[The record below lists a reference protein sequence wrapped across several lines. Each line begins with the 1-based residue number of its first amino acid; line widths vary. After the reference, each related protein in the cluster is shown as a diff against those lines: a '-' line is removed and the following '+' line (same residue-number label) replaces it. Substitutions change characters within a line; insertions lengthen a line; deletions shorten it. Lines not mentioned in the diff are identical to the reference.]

1 MSVVTAYARV
11 LLVGPD
17 LAAGSYAEVFQR
29 QLLALRDEAALADIV
44 DTTAGF
50 DGLWQRVTACIAG
63 GELPLLLLDLDPQ
76 SSSPYLDWLR
86 SELQRLAAVS
96 GVADQLFVASAR
108 QGEQVDISAA
118 LALVNQPEQ
127 HLGCTAVPELPS
139 AHAWSCI
146 PAHRYR
152 VLLCNGPR
160 CTRRGA
166 LPLWKSLREQLKAA
180 GKLECDGGVHITRTQ
195 CQFPCDQ
202 GPTLSVYPPGAW
214 YQVRNQADLERIV
227 EQQLLGGQQVP
238 ELLMRPLD

>member
-1 MSVVTAYARV
+1 MRRAVS
-11 LLVGPD
+11 
-17 LAAGSYAEVFQR
+17 
-29 QLLALRDEAALADIV
+29 
-44 DTTAGF
+44 
-50 DGLWQRVTACIAG
+50 
-63 GELPLLLLDLDPQ
+63 LPL
-76 SSSPYLDWLR
+76 SP
-86 SELQRLAAVS
+86 
-96 GVADQLFVASAR
+96 DQLFVAAAR
-108 QGEQVDISAA
+108 QGEQLDISAA
-118 LALVNQPEQ
+118 LALINQPEL

-146 PAHRYR
+146 PEHRYR

-180 GKLECDGGVHITRTQ
+180 GKLECAGGVHITRTQ

-227 EQQLLGGQQVP
+227 EQQLLGGQPVP

>member
-1 MSVVTAYARV
+1 MSVVSAYARV

-17 LAAGSYAEVFQR
+17 LAHGSFAELFQR
-29 QLLALRDEAALADIV
+29 QLGELRGEAALADIV
-44 DTTAGF
+44 DSTAGF
-50 DGLWQRVTACIAG
+50 EPLWQRVSACIEA

-76 SSSPYLDWLR
+76 TSSPYLDWLR
-86 SELQRLAAVS
+86 SELQRLAEPFGAS
-96 GVADQLFVASAR
+96 DQLFVASTK

-118 LALVNQPEQ
+118 CALIERPEL
-127 HLGCTAVPELPS
+127 HLGCVNVPELPS

-146 PAHRYR
+146 PTHSYR

-180 GKLECDGGVHITRTQ
+180 GKLECEGGVHITRTQ

-202 GPTLSVYPPGAW
+202 GPTMSVYPPGAW
-214 YQVRNQADLERIV
+214 YQVRNQAELDQLIK
-227 EQQLLGGQQVP
+227 QQLLGGQLVP

>member
-1 MSVVTAYARV
+1 MSVASAYARV

-17 LAAGSYAEVFQR
+17 LARGSFAELFQR
-29 QLLALRDEAALADIV
+29 QLCELRGAAALVDIV
-44 DTTAGF
+44 DTSTGF
-50 DGLWQRVTACIAG
+50 DGLWQRVTACIDAG
-63 GELPLLLLDLDPQ
+63 DLPLLLLDLDPQ
-76 SSSPYLDWLR
+76 TSSPYLDWLR
-86 SELQRLAAVS
+86 SELQGLAAPF
-96 GVADQLFVASAR
+96 GVADQLFVASAK

-118 LALVNQPEQ
+118 LALIERPEL
-127 HLGCTAVPELPS
+127 HLGCVSVAELPS

-146 PAHRYR
+146 PSHSYR

-166 LPLWKSLREQLKAA
+166 LALWKSLREQLKAA
-180 GKLECDGGVHITRTQ
+180 GKLECEGGVHITRTQ

-214 YQVRNQADLERIV
+214 YQVRNAEELTRLV
-227 EQQLLGGQQVP
+227 EQQFIAGQLVP

>member
-17 LAAGSYAEVFQR
+17 LAAGSYAELFQR
-29 QLLALRDEAALADIV
+29 QLEALRGAAALADIV

-50 DGLWQRVTACIAG
+50 ERLWQQVTACIEA
-63 GELPLLLLDLDPQ
+63 GELPLLLLDLDPHT
-76 SSSPYLDWLR
+76 SSPYLDWLR
-86 SELQRLAAVS
+86 SELQRLVEPY
-96 GVADQLFVASAR
+96 GVAEQVFVASAKP
-108 QGEQVDISAA
+108 GEQVDSSAA
-118 LALVNQPEQ
+118 LALIERPEL
-127 HLGCTAVPELPS
+127 HLGCVNVPELPS

-146 PAHRYR
+146 PEHRYR

-180 GKLECDGGVHITRTQ
+180 GKLECDGGVHLTRTQ

-214 YQVRNQADLERIV
+214 YQVRNQAELSRLV
-227 EQQLLGGQQVP
+227 EQQLIAGQPVP

>member
-1 MSVVTAYARV
+1 MSVASAYARV
-11 LLVGPD
+11 LFVGPD
-17 LAAGSYAEVFQR
+17 LAQGSFAELFQR
-29 QLLALRDEAALADIV
+29 QLCVLRGESALADSV

-50 DGLWQRVTACIAG
+50 DSLWQRVTACINDG
-63 GELPLLLLDLDPQ
+63 DLPILLLDLDPQ
-76 SSSPYLDWLR
+76 TSSPYLDWLR
-86 SELQRLAAVS
+86 SELQRMAEPF
-96 GVADQLFVASAR
+96 GVADQLFVASAK

-118 LALVNQPEQ
+118 LALIERAEL
-127 HLGCTAVPELPS
+127 HLGCVSVPELPS

-146 PAHRYR
+146 PTHSYR

-180 GKLECDGGVHITRTQ
+180 GKLECEGGVHITRTQ

-202 GPTLSVYPPGAW
+202 GPTMSVYPPGAW
-214 YQVRNQADLERIV
+214 YQVRNV
-227 EQQLLGGQQVP
+227 EELTRLVAQQFVAGQLVP

>member
-29 QLLALRDEAALADIV
+29 QLLALRDESALADIV

-50 DGLWQRVTACIAG
+50 AGLWQRVTACIDG
-63 GELPLLLLDLDPQ
+63 GELPLLLLDVDPQ

-86 SELQRLAAVS
+86 SELQRLATPAD
-96 GVADQLFVASAR
+96 VAAQLFVATPKS
-108 QGEQVDISAA
+108 GEQVDISAA
-118 LALVNQPEQ
+118 LALIDQPEL

-146 PAHRYR
+146 PTHRYR

-180 GKLECDGGVHITRTQ
+180 GKLECDGGVHITRAQ

-227 EQQLLGGQQVP
+227 EQQLLGGQSVP

>member
-1 MSVVTAYARV
+1 MSLASAYARV

-17 LAAGSYAEVFQR
+17 LAHGSFAELFQR
-29 QLLALRDEAALADIV
+29 QLCELRGAAALVDIV
-44 DTTAGF
+44 DTSTGF
-50 DGLWQRVTACIAG
+50 DGLWQRVTACIDAG
-63 GELPLLLLDLDPQ
+63 DLPLLLLDLDPHT
-76 SSSPYLDWLR
+76 SSPQLDWLR
-86 SELQRLAAVS
+86 SELQGLAEPF
-96 GVADQLFVASAR
+96 GVADQLFVASAK

-118 LALVNQPEQ
+118 LALIERPEL
-127 HLGCTAVPELPS
+127 HLGCVSVAELPS

-146 PAHRYR
+146 PTHSYR

-180 GKLECDGGVHITRTQ
+180 GKLECEGGVHITRTQ

-202 GPTLSVYPPGAW
+202 GPTMSVYPPGAW
-214 YQVRNQADLERIV
+214 YQVRNAEELTRLV
-227 EQQLLGGQQVP
+227 EQQFVAGQLVP